1 MSPSPTRGQLAFVLG
16 SVALA
21 PLVALYATQVVWLQS
36 LWDPLPWMA
45 AHGKAVGL
53 FWGVFSGLSLTLYGL
68 FRRLFPAYLPEV
80 AVFMGVAVTSRYKMN
95 INGAPLQLSDFTF
108 VGDLGEVTGYA
119 ASQLI
124 PSVSM
129 VLGVAV
135 AAVLTETL
143 RRKET
148 WRPSR
153 RAGLAI
159 SAAGLVLLVMAL
171 LPVGPLQKAALAL
184 DGDSPD
190 QAVRNQRTGVVLGIY
205 AAWSQRAQAI
215 QAGED
220 PQAIQL
226 AEAFRAD
233 ALSPGAPAP
242 EGSPDI
248 VFITSESFFDV
259 TRLPGLTFAQDPL
272 PNFHRLAEDA
282 TNGRCLSNNYGGGTG
297 NVEMELFTGLT
308 ASRLREGGTLTALE
322 EGTYARLP
330 TTVRQLKQAGYATEF
345 VHGHNNALYNRS
357 VTHPAIGFDT
367 VAFLEDFLTQGEAC
381 GPYLSDVSFA
391 QELIARYEARDP
403 EQPLFLYGLSMENH
417 QGYTPEKYGVSSG
430 FPAQSD
436 RLSQEDLAIL
446 DALVMGLHHADAA
459 LGLLIDYFSQV
470 DRPVMLVFV
479 GDHLPS
485 LNLADG
491 TSLYTRLGVSPTED
505 ATDWDP
511 ATLMEILSTDYLIWT
526 NYETQPAPDRMES
539 CTFLGLHVLQRAGIP
554 LNQYFT
560 WLDQEVASR
569 MLFTRGKLF
578 VDAAGAGTYAPS
590 PEDRDMLALYT
601 AVERNLLYPS
611 S

>member
-1 MSPSPTRGQLAFVLG
+1 MSPHPTRKQLAFSLAG
-16 SVALA
+16 LALA
-21 PLVALYATQVVWLQS
+21 PVVTLYATQVVWLES
-36 LWDPLPWMA
+36 LWAPLPWMA
-45 AHGKAVGL
+45 THGKAVGL
-53 FWGVFSGLSLTLYGL
+53 FWLLFSSLSFTLYGL
-68 FRRLFPAYLPEV
+68 FRRLFPACLPEV

-95 INGAPLQLSDFTF
+95 INGTPLQLSDFTF

-308 ASRLREGGTLTALE
+308 ASRLREGDTLTALE
-322 EGTYARLP
+322 EGTYAQLP

-345 VHGHNNALYNRS
+345 VHAHTNELYNR
-357 VTHPAIGFDT
+357 VTTHPAIGFDT
-367 VAFLEDFLTQGEAC
+367 VDFLEDFLTQGEAC
-381 GPYLSDVSFA
+381 GPYLYDLSFA
-391 QELIARYEARDP
+391 QELIARYDTRDP
-403 EQPLFLYGLSMENH
+403 TRPLFLYGLSMENH
-417 QGYTPEKYGVSSG
+417 QPYNPEKYGVSSG

-436 RLSQEDLAIL
+436 LLSQEDLAIL
-446 DALVMGLHHADAA
+446 DSLVVGLHHADQA
-459 LGLLIDYFSQV
+459 LGILTDYFSQV
-470 DRPVMLVFV
+470 ERPVMLVFV
-479 GDHLPS
+479 GDHLPAV
-485 LNLADG
+485 NLSDG
-491 TSLYTRLGVSPTED
+491 VSLYTHLGISPSEE
-505 ATDWDP
+505 AADWDP
-511 ATLMEILSTDYLIWT
+511 TSLIARLSTDYLIWT
-526 NYETQPAPDRMES
+526 NYETQPAPDRLES

-569 MLFTRGKLF
+569 MLLRRGTLF
-578 VDAAGAGTYAPS
+578 VDENGHGSYTVP
-590 PEDRDMLALYT
+590 PEDQAMLDLYT
-601 AVERNLLYPS
+601 AVERNLLYSP
-611 S
+611 